1 MNEFLKIHAE
11 GVDFKCKFCDQYMGI
26 STGSDISK
34 LGNNK
39 FKFFIRE
46 ISFQTIILPNLI
58 SFQTII
64 LPNLVVTV
72 SSKNFD

>member
-1 MNEFLKIHAE
+1 MIFPYTLLEIVNEFLKIHAE

-46 ISFQTIILPNLI
+46 ISFQTIILPNL
-58 SFQTII
+58 
-64 LPNLVVTV
+64 VVTV